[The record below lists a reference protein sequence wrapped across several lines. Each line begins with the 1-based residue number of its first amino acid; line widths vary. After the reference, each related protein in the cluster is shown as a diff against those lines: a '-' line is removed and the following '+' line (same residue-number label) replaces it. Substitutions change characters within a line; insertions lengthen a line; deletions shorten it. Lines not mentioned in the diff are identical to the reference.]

1 MNILVANISV
11 LHKGD
16 SYKYRVVGLDCAV
29 SEIEARETNE
39 SILKCVV
46 NLNSVRETGG
56 LGKVI
61 ALVSND
67 VLNKRQDYLQTQ
79 TTAFEYFLKCASE
92 LGISK
97 EDIIEVH
104 IENDNSPRDI
114 NLILDDICKNISAD
128 DTVYIDGA
136 GGLRTINNIIQLLTK
151 ILKYTGIKNPHTLY
165 ADVQNKQNCFIS
177 DTKNFDKMTDLADA
191 FNEFMTSGKSEQ
203 LRQCIKNTPN
213 ENVLNLVNMM
223 CEFSD
228 KIRLSNIDNIEATVN
243 SLKDAASKV
252 ENENDSSCIES
263 VIIRRFIPVI
273 REKFIGENQKTDYCR
288 LVNWCLENS
297 LVQQAVTIFTE
308 KIPVYLFDNNILVLN
323 NPNLFANYEDE
334 KKENK
339 NLPVHWQTRAVY
351 AHILSEPVQ
360 QNPLYV
366 EFMQYEERGK
376 KLRSPKVKNLI
387 SMIDSLEFPVTGN
400 SNALE
405 KYCKDSQF
413 KEKKSLINTLMNK
426 NQKKFLE
433 LLGEPVNDKESQD
446 KFSAVNYIVRTHKF
460 GTSDFSYNV
469 PLQRIVDILYGYLYV
484 KNIRNRINH
493 ASDAE
498 MFTESQK
505 AALKDYDFLQFD
517 METVRKNIFKALKPI
532 MGNNVKANDT
542 EGNNVN
548 ANDTEENNVEAI
560 DTDENNVE
568 ANDTEENNVNAID
581 AEENNANAINTEG
594 FVPSEVKVI
603 SVPGTE
609 IKVKVFGKIDISK
622 YKNKKKKK

>member
-1 MNILVANISV
+1 
-11 LHKGD
+11 
-16 SYKYRVVGLDCAV
+16 
-29 SEIEARETNE
+29 
-39 SILKCVV
+39 
-46 NLNSVRETGG
+46 
-56 LGKVI
+56 
-61 ALVSND
+61 
-67 VLNKRQDYLQTQ
+67 
-79 TTAFEYFLKCASE
+79 
-92 LGISK
+92 
-97 EDIIEVH
+97 
-104 IENDNSPRDI
+104 
-114 NLILDDICKNISAD
+114 
-128 DTVYIDGA
+128 
-136 GGLRTINNIIQLLTK
+136 
-151 ILKYTGIKNPHTLY
+151 
-165 ADVQNKQNCFIS
+165 
-177 DTKNFDKMTDLADA
+177 
-191 FNEFMTSGKSEQ
+191 
-203 LRQCIKNTPN
+203 
-213 ENVLNLVNMM
+213 
-223 CEFSD
+223 
-228 KIRLSNIDNIEATVN
+228 
-243 SLKDAASKV
+243 
-252 ENENDSSCIES
+252 
-263 VIIRRFIPVI
+263 
-273 REKFIGENQKTDYCR
+273 
-288 LVNWCLENS
+288 LENS

-405 KYCKDSQF
+405 KYCKDNRF
-413 KEKKSLINTLMNK
+413 KERQSLINTLIT
-426 NQKKFLE
+426 NQKKYLE
-433 LLGEPVNDKESQD
+433 LLGEPVSNEKESQD

-532 MGNNVKANDT
+532 M
-542 EGNNVN
+542 
-548 ANDTEENNVEAI
+548 
-560 DTDENNVE
+560 ENNVE
-568 ANDTEENNVNAID
+568 ANDTEENNAKVID
-581 AEENNANAINTEG
+581 TEENNANAINTEG

-603 SVPGTE
+603 SVPGKE